1 MKSIFTMRAIA
12 LFLIAIT
19 LGLRSESQVL
29 GEVLYSWDFAEGL
42 PTGWSNTSDTG
53 ISLWEYR
60 GPNTDPNNTVCSR
73 GSCGS
78 GSAPL
83 QSQTLSNGFFIF
95 DSNYWDDSGPAC
107 GGGFGQGLDPAPHD
121 ASLTT
126 NALDFTNQTAVVIT
140 FQQQFRHYIASTKVE
155 VSNDGG
161 NTWVEAGSNPG
172 AESTNV
178 AWKSYNIS
186 ALAAG
191 QSNVKIRF
199 RFTGTYYWWLIDD
212 IAIYS
217 PNDNDI
223 AISDEKYRINNTP
236 DNIFLNLEYDQ
247 YPLTMLTPFNFS
259 ATATNIGGFTQ
270 NNVNL
275 TTKVINASS
284 TIIHTQTSSS
294 SNLTAGSS
302 AAFAAPSA
310 YTPPSILGDYVI
322 EYSLNQF
329 QQDENPSNN
338 VAEKD
343 FTVSSHTYARDEGPI
358 EDIYTPSGSLDGA
371 LLEIGN
377 IFEGTNQN
385 RKCYSISVAL
395 GSGTT
400 VGSQIQAI
408 VYDENLEEV
417 ITISDPYTVNVAD
430 LNQIG
435 EEFTIT
441 LPLQTPI
448 SMYNDTIFNAMVR
461 SITPGASL
469 NVGRSGPAPES
480 TCFVRYYELNT
491 LFFLAKIPIVRMN
504 IFNNG
509 VVPGCQDPSAMNYNS
524 SATVSDS
531 SCRYP
536 GCTNENAN
544 NYSSTANWDNGSCI
558 VEGCTDPLAFNFD
571 PLATLDNGTCVTGGC
586 TNPEASNYDPTADVD
601 DGSCTIEGCTNP
613 SATNYNPSATIDNGS
628 CQIFGCT
635 LAGASN
641 YNPEATTDDGS
652 CFYYGCTNPEASN
665 YYPLA
670 TVDDGSCTIFGCT
683 NFEALNY
690 NPNANFDDGSCQ
702 IPGCNDPEADNYD
715 FESNYNDG
723 SCVYLGC
730 TNPNAINFD
739 SSANVDNG
747 TCIVEGCTDPI
758 ADNYDF
764 QANSDNGTCEYIG
777 CTDPNA
783 SNYDPIA
790 LTDDGTCIYPGCTD
804 ADANNYNPI
813 ANQNDG
819 SCLYGI
825 ATFSTNV
832 TEGCAPLNIQ
842 ITNQTDLTSGGN
854 CTFLL
859 NGDIIESEC
868 LSNFDFLI
876 TTPGVYFIEYQF
888 TQGESST
895 TTTVGPITVYGPPS
909 APTLSF
915 NNNDNTVSCVNCVST
930 TNTWYLDNEV
940 LNQSSNTISVSN
952 LNGAPDNGY
961 YILTIADENGCI
973 AVSEELLVFEM
984 ELAYSQ
990 ANQCIPSEMIVTNT
1004 TDIPAGG
1011 SMTINW
1017 DNGLGAQSANNGVNS
1032 FTYDEPGTYQI
1043 ELALTWNGNVTSTSY
1058 EVTVYEGTAP
1068 LLVWDQLGNIVYC
1081 VNCDAGTSEWTIDGT
1096 PFVGPGPWD
1105 ESLGTNFAVVYA
1117 NEYGCISEASI
1128 TTIGINE
1135 NEIFS
1140 LSVYPNPATNDVVVS
1155 QELLPYNL
1163 NIVDMSGRVVFE
1175 QKNISQKNLNIDISS
1190 LSQGIYQLQ
1199 SISGGLVK
1207 HSKLEIVR

>member
-1 MKSIFTMRAIA
+1 MKSNFTMRAIA
-12 LFLIAIT
+12 LFLIALTFSIS
-19 LGLRSESQVL
+19 GESQLL
-29 GEVLYSWDFAEGL
+29 GESIYSWDFSTGL
-42 PTGWSNTSDTG
+42 PTGWTNTSDTG

-60 GPNTDPNNTVCSR
+60 GPNTIPSNSVCSR
-73 GSCGS
+73 GSCGAAS
-78 GSAPL
+78 LPL
-83 QSQTLSNGFFIF
+83 QSETVSNGFFIF
-95 DSNYWDDSGPAC
+95 DSNYWDDSGTSC
-107 GGGFGQGLDPAPHD
+107 GAGFGQGIDPAPHD
-121 ASLTT
+121 ASLTSST
-126 NALDFTNQTAVVIT
+126 LDFTNYTAVVVT
-140 FQQQFRHYIASTKVE
+140 FRQQYRHYIASTKFE
-155 VSNDGG
+155 ASNNGG
-161 NTWVEAGSNPG
+161 ATWVEIGSNTG
-172 AESTNV
+172 SESGNV
-178 AWKSYNIS
+178 EWKTFNIS
-186 ALAAG
+186 TVAAG
-191 QSNVKIRF
+191 QSNVKFRF
-199 RFTGTYYWWLIDD
+199 RFTGTYYWWLVDD
-212 IAIYS
+212 IFIYS

-223 AISDEKYRINNTP
+223 SISEPKYRFNATP
-236 DNIFLNLEYDQ
+236 DNIFNDIEYDQ
-247 YPLTMLTPFNFS
+247 YPITMVPPFTFS
-259 ATATNIGGFTQ
+259 ARATNIGGFLQ
-270 NNVNL
+270 NSVNL
-275 TTKVINASS
+275 TSNVLNSS
-284 TIIHTQTSSS
+284 SAIVHTQTSPST
-294 SNLTAGSS
+294 NLSAGGS
-302 AAFAAPSA
+302 AVLFAPAN
-310 YTPPSILGDYVI
+310 YTPSVLGDYTV
-322 EYSLNQF
+322 EYIIDQTQTDESLG
-329 QQDENPSNN
+329 DN
-338 VAEKD
+338 VAYKD
-343 FTVSSHTYARDEGPI
+343 FTISQHTYARDEGPV
-358 EDIYTPSGSLDGA
+358 EDIYTPTGTLSTA
-371 LLEIGN
+371 LQEIGN

-395 GSGTT
+395 GEGTT

-417 ITISDPYTVNVAD
+417 ITMSDPYTVNIAD
-430 LNQIG
+430 LNSVG

-448 SMYNDTIFNAMVR
+448 IMYNDTIFNAMVR
-461 SITPGASL
+461 SITPGSSL
-469 NVGRSGPAPES
+469 NVGRSGIAPES
-480 TCFVRYYELNT
+480 TCFVRYYELNF

-504 IFNNG
+504 IFNNN
-509 VVPGCQDPSAMNYNS
+509 VVPGCQDPTAMNYNS

-536 GCTNENAN
+536 GCTNETAT
-544 NYSSTANWDNGSCI
+544 NYNPAANWDNGSCI
-558 VEGCTDPLAFNFD
+558 VEGCTDPAAFNYD

-842 ITNQTDLTSGGN
+842 ITNQTDLSSGGN

-876 TTPGVYFIEYQF
+876 TTPGVYFIEYEF
-888 TQGESST
+888 TQGAST
-895 TTTVGPITVYGPPS
+895 TTASVGPITVYGPPS

-1032 FTYDEPGTYQI
+1032 FTYDEAGTYQI
-1043 ELALTWNGNVTSTSY
+1043 ELILTWNGNVTSTSY
-1058 EVTVYEGTAP
+1058 DITVYEGTAP

-1081 VNCDAGTSEWTIDGT
+1081 VNCETGTSEWTIDGT

-1105 ESLGTNFAVVYA
+1105 ESFGTNFAVVYT
-1117 NEYGCISEASI
+1117 NEYGCVSEASI
-1128 TTIGINE
+1128 TTIGIEE
-1135 NEIFS
+1135 NDIFS
-1140 LSVYPNPATNDVVVS
+1140 LAVYPNPASNNVVIS
-1155 QELLPYNL
+1155 QDLLPYSI
-1163 NIVDMSGRVVFE
+1163 NIVDMSGRVVFD

-1190 LSQGIYQLQ
+1190 LSQGIYQVQ
-1199 SISGGLVK
+1199 TISGDIVK